1 MGSLRAIKVSGVIF
15 DLDGLLFNT
24 EDVFLAAGTTYLQRR
39 GHQFDINLRNQMM
52 GRPAPI
58 SLKLLKDY
66 FAIDDSI
73 ELIRDEV
80 DELFEGYLEEML
92 ALMPGALSLLV
103 RLDQLNLPYAVAT
116 SRRREYATALLE
128 RFGIL
133 KRFQF
138 LLGGNDVINGKP
150 DPEIYLRAA
159 DQIGYSPNELL
170 VFEDS
175 GNGCAAGVAAGMN
188 VVAVPNTHNAGQ
200 TYDGAYLIADSLND
214 PRIASILDFQK

>member
-1 MGSLRAIKVSGVIF
+1 MRLRAIKVSGVIF

-39 GHQFDINLRNQMM
+39 GHQFDIKLRNQMM
-52 GRPAPI
+52 GRPSPI
-58 SLKLLKDY
+58 SLKLLKEY
-66 FAIDDSI
+66 FSIDDSI
-73 ELIRDEV
+73 EVIRSEV
-80 DELFEGYLEEML
+80 DELFDEYLEGML
-92 ALMPGALSLLV
+92 ALMPGALSLLL
-103 RLDQLNLPYAVAT
+103 RLDRMNLPYAVAT
-116 SRRREYATALLE
+116 SSSREYATALLQ
-128 RFGIL
+128 RFGLL

-138 LLGGNDVINGKP
+138 LLGGNDVTNGKP

-159 DQIGYSPNELL
+159 DRLGHPPNKLL

-214 PRIASILDFQK
+214 PRISSILDFKE